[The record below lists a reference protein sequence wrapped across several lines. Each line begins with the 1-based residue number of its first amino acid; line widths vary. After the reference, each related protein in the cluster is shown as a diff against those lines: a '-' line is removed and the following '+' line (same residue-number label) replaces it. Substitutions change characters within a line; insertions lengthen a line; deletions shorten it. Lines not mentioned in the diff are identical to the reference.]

1 MMMISI
7 VYIIM
12 LMTILFYALSFNIVE
27 CLLSTINKD
36 PIIAISMT
44 TIPPRYNYLTEC
56 LLSWLNQDL
65 KPNYIFIF
73 IPKQYKRFKRKKDY
87 NNNNNNNNN
96 EQISFKKSLMN
107 ILNNTLILKEY
118 IRKNIINVIEIEK
131 DWGPISKVMGMLYYN
146 DNWYNYNIK
155 NNRPDYWIIGDDDV
169 KYLKNTISDYII
181 AINTLPI
188 GNNNNIKNNILT
200 HFPEDNRIKVN
211 INNENITI
219 NHVQGVDTI
228 LFPTILLLNQCLYG
242 YSFCYNNLIILLK
255 YFHKKC
261 SDSFYQDDYIISY
274 SLALGSIKVNSIWN
288 NDNVAKN
295 IDGISKSNM
304 QMHLNS
310 KVFKRESNTKECIIL
325 FSNEIQNI
333 LNNNNNNNNNKYDL

>member
-1 MMMISI
+1 
-7 VYIIM
+7 M
-12 LMTILFYALSFNIVE
+12 L
-27 CLLSTINKD
+27 LLLLLLLLITSTITSND
-36 PIIAISMT
+36 HVTVAISMT
-44 TIPPRYNYLTEC
+44 SIPSRFNHMTEC
-56 LLSWLNQDL
+56 LLSWINQDVQ
-65 KPNYIFIF
+65 PNYIFIF
-73 IPKQYKRFKRKKDY
+73 IPKQYKRFKRKQEYHDDDGNVVVTFTRKL
-87 NNNNNNNNN
+87 
-96 EQISFKKSLMN
+96 IS
-107 ILNNTLILKEY
+107 ILNNSIELQEY
-118 IRKNIINVIEIEK
+118 IINNMINVIEIDK
-131 DWGPISKVMGMLYYN
+131 DWGPITKVIGMLQYN
-146 DNWYNYNIK
+146 NDWLKYDYRK
-155 NNRPDYWIIGDDDV
+155 QPDYWIIGDDDV

-261 SDSFYQDDYIISY
+261 TDSFYQDDYIISY

-325 FSNEIQNI
+325 SSNEIQNI
-333 LNNNNNNNNNKYDL
+333 LNNNNNNNNKYDL